1 MPQLSMHTPLGDL
14 TVSEENG
21 AIVSLDWGW
30 SPMQTETPLL
40 LEARAQLDR
49 YFDGDPLT
57 FDLPLDEGGTDHQR
71 RVWAE
76 IRRVPYGLTASY
88 GEVAYQIGSG
98 PRAVGMACGRNPI
111 PIITPCHRILA
122 AGGGLGGY
130 SGADGLATKRALLR
144 LEGYL

>member
-57 FDLPLDEGGTDHQR
+57 FDLPLDEGGTNHQR

>member
-57 FDLPLDEGGTDHQR
+57 FDLPLDEGGTNHQR

-111 PIITPCHRILA
+111 PFITPCHRILA
-122 AGGGLGGY
+122 SGGGLGGY